1 VASVSHPRVLLV
13 HNRYRVAGGEERS
26 LDLHRS
32 ALEAAGITCALHE
45 RRSADAGRL
54 GAARALV
61 AGGSEAERVAGAVRE
76 HAATVVHAHN
86 MLPLIGP
93 RGLAAARD
101 AGARVVAHLHN
112 VRIFCAT
119 GFGERD
125 GRPCTRCRGRNTLPG
140 LMFNCRGS
148 RAEAV
153 AYAAGLSLHQ
163 PTVLEAVDRF
173 VVPSAWAAER
183 VVALG
188 LPRERVEALA
198 HYLPADAFA
207 QRSRAGKG
215 SYALVVSRLSK
226 EKGIE
231 DAIAAARDAGVPLR
245 IAGDGPDRARLQAL
259 AASSPADVRLLGRV
273 GPEQVRE
280 LLAGAAAVLMP
291 SRYHEFAPYSAIEA
305 IAQGVPVVATAMG
318 GLPELLGA
326 DRCVPAGDP
335 DAFAARLAALWAD
348 PRQREAEGSELLER
362 ARDRHGEQRFVADL
376 LDLYGRL
383 VTLVGPPERT

>member
-1 VASVSHPRVLLV
+1 MASVRHPRVVLV

-26 LDLHRS
+26 LELQRS
-32 ALEAAGITCALHE
+32 ALETAGIACALHE

-61 AGGSEAERVAGAVRE
+61 AGGSECARIAAAVRE
-76 HAATVVHAHN
+76 HRATVVHAHN
-86 MLPLIGP
+86 TLPLIGP

-112 VRIFCAT
+112 VRLFCAT
-119 GFGERD
+119 GFGERE
-125 GRPCTRCRGRNTLPG
+125 GRPCARCRGRNTLPG
-140 LMFNCRGS
+140 LMLNCRGS
-148 RAEAV
+148 RPEAL

-173 VVPSAWAAER
+173 VAPSAWAAER
-183 VVALG
+183 VAALG
-188 LPRERVEALA
+188 LPRERVEVLP

-207 QRSRAGKG
+207 QRSRAGEG
-215 SYALVVSRLSK
+215 SYALVISRLSQ

-231 DAIAAARDAGVPLR
+231 DALAAAREVGVPLR

-259 AASSPADVRLLGRV
+259 AAASPADVRLLGRV
-273 GPEQVRE
+273 EPEQVRE

-318 GLPELLGA
+318 GLPELLGPG
-326 DRCVPAGDP
+326 RCVPAGDL

-348 PRQREAEGSELLER
+348 PRRREVEGTELLER
-362 ARDRHGEQRFVADL
+362 ARERHGEERYVADL
-376 LDLYGRL
+376 LELYGRL
-383 VTLVGPPERT
+383 RG

>member
-1 VASVSHPRVLLV
+1 MASVRHPRVLLV

-26 LDLHRS
+26 LELQRS
-32 ALEAAGITCALHE
+32 ALEAAGIACALHE
-45 RRSADAGRL
+45 RRSAGAGKL

-61 AGGSEAERVAGAVRE
+61 AGGSESERVAAAVRD

-93 RGLAAARD
+93 RGLAAARE
-101 AGARVVAHLHN
+101 AGARAVLHLHN
-112 VRIFCAT
+112 VRLFCAT

-125 GRPCTRCRGRNTLPG
+125 GRPCARCRGRNTLPG
-140 LMFNCRGS
+140 LVLNCRGS
-148 RAEAV
+148 RPEAV

-173 VVPSAWAAER
+173 VAPSAWAAER
-183 VVALG
+183 VAALG
-188 LPRERVEALA
+188 LPRERVEALP

-207 QRSRAGKG
+207 QRSRAGEG
-215 SYALVVSRLSK
+215 TYALVVSRLSQ
-226 EKGIE
+226 EKGID

-245 IAGDGPDRARLQAL
+245 IAGDGPDRARLEAL
-259 AASSPADVRLLGRV
+259 AARSPADVRLLGRV

-291 SRYHEFAPYSAIEA
+291 SRYHEFAPYSAIES

-318 GLPELLGA
+318 GLPELLGP
-326 DRCVPAGDP
+326 DRCVRQGDMA
-335 DAFAARLAALWAD
+335 AFAARLGALWTD
-348 PRQREAEGSELLER
+348 SRLREAEGSALLDR
-362 ARDRHGEQRFVADL
+362 AREVHGEQRFVERL

-383 VTLVGPPERT
+383 GA